1 MLRSVATKFRRAII
15 RATPPIRRSAVLQNA
30 GPSCNAVY
38 CGGNGSR
45 VTQVAR
51 EGQFI
56 IQQDQAAALS
66 LKELLSQKDGAAAPS
81 RTAREVTDETET
93 APLKQSFIERAGS
106 APLKIEKAAETEW
119 STRCELAAAYRGPRV
134 RFTQA

>member
-1 MLRSVATKFRRAII
+1 MLRSVTTKFRRAVV
-15 RATPPIRRSAVLQNA
+15 RATPPIRRSAVLHNA

-66 LKELLSQKDGAAAPS
+66 LKELLSQKDGAAAPYC
-81 RTAREVTDETET
+81 EVYAGVLRNVAPVGISYVIEDDETRSS
-93 APLKQSFIERAGS
+93 AKSDSLVDLERD
-106 APLKIEKAAETEW
+106 KKW
-119 STRCELAAAYRGPRV
+119 KTREILVLHHKY
-134 RFTQA
+134 T